1 MESIPWRSWLA
12 LALCSVLTTGCAT
25 ATCID
30 SETCCVEAHPGNP
43 AACGLTDAEAAA
55 LVGTAAIGA
64 AAVGATLKELD
75 EPNEGWRQ
83 HCIDRYV
90 QCKDSKK
97 PRWLGDCYACLRY
110 CEGQKQWPFDLCRPR
125 RN

>member
-1 MESIPWRSWLA
+1 MKSLPGCSWLA

-55 LVGTAAIGA
+55 LLGTAAVGA

-75 EPNEGWRQ
+75 DPNEGWRQ

-97 PRWLGDCYACLRY
+97 PRWLGDCYACLRN

-125 RN
+125 RD